1 MSNLTGF
8 GTLGASKL
16 SKVVTDNIVIII
28 TMYLKLYLTTITE
41 KKQERFT
48 NEFR

>member
-16 SKVVTDNIVIII
+16 MRKVGMDNIVIII
-28 TMYLKLYLTTITE
+28 TMYLKLYLTT
-41 KKQERFT
+41 
-48 NEFR
+48 NY